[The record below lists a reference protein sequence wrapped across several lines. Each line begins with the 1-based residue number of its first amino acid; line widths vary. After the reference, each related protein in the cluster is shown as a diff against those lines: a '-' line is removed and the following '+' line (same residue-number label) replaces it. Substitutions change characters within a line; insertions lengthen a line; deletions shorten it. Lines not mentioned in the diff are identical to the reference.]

1 MMRMRADSCLSDLR
15 LDELLAGELEQQQR
29 QPATAHL
36 GGCPACSDRL
46 AELERDR
53 DDYRARSVA
62 RPGRPLRRSLGVG
75 VGIATAAACAAI
87 LLLGIR
93 PQTPTTRSKGS
104 ARLGFFITHG
114 DQVRPGGPGEKVQ
127 PGDMLSFTLST
138 DTRVYVA
145 VLSRDGAGRAS
156 VYFPAGPITEATGP
170 GRDVLLPL
178 ATVLDGTLGAERL
191 YGLVCDRP
199 VALEP
204 LRRAL
209 AGSSTLPV
217 PPGCTVDETALE
229 KVP

>member
-15 LDELLAGELEQQQR
+15 LDELLAGELDRDER

-36 GGCPACSDRL
+36 GRCPACSDRL

-62 RPGRPLRRSLGVG
+62 RPARPRRRALGVG
-75 VGIATAAACAAI
+75 VGIAVAAACAV
-87 LLLGIR
+87 LLIREPR
-93 PQTPTTRSKGS
+93 PQGTRSKGT

-114 DQVRPGGPGEKVQ
+114 DQVRPGGAGEKVQ

-138 DTRVYVA
+138 DARVYVA

-156 VYFPAGPITEATGP
+156 VYFPAGPITEAAGP
-170 GRDVLLPL
+170 GRDVVLPL

-191 YGLVCDRP
+191 YGLVCDGP